1 MGTPLFL
8 EGLPILYGTPPKQV
22 LGLEGFR
29 IFTLKQQDLP
39 LPVGFPAP
47 KVARAFFA
55 PIAPPCVCEGAQT
68 APSRPPRATVLVRK
82 ILCELALPGALVF
95 RGGGGGGGS
104 LSLWEDSLTSY

>member
-1 MGTPLFL
+1 MGTPLVL

-55 PIAPPCVCEGAQT
+55 PVAPPCVCEGAQT
-68 APSRPPRATVLVRK
+68 APSRPPRATVLMRK
-82 ILCELALPGALVF
+82 IL
-95 RGGGGGGGS
+95 
-104 LSLWEDSLTSY
+104 

>member
-55 PIAPPCVCEGAQT
+55 PL
-68 APSRPPRATVLVRK
+68 RPRAYARAPK
-82 ILCELALPGALVF
+82 RRP
-95 RGGGGGGGS
+95 RGRRAPRS
-104 LSLWEDSLTSY
+104 